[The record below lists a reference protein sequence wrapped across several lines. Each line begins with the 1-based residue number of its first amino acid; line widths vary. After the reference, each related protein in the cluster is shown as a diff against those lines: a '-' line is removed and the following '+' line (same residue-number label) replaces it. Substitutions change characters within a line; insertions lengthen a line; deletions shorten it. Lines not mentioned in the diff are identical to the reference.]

1 MLFEPAPQGATVWD
15 AIGDLHGKYAK
26 TLEGACGYA
35 RKPATDY
42 QRERRGDLV
51 EVHNHFPWPL
61 RERQLRRIR
70 LLGEGEGQL
79 HLPPELQ
86 TKEGYGSAYRRM
98 QADAQA
104 LTLTTWMFH
113 PGSGM
118 FTHPKEDRVVTI
130 REAARLQSYQDDFV
144 FTGRYHSQCRQVG
157 NSVAP
162 LMAMNLAVAISAA
175 IQKAVFEKPFR
186 ARRVNAR

>member
-1 MLFEPAPQGATVWD
+1 MS
-15 AIGDLHGKYAK
+15 
-26 TLEGACGYA
+26 
-35 RKPATDY
+35 
-42 QRERRGDLV
+42 
-51 EVHNHFPWPL
+51 
-61 RERQLRRIR
+61 RIR

-118 FTHPKEDRVVTI
+118 FTHPKDDRVVTI

-162 LMAMNLAVAISAA
+162 LMAMNLAGAISAA
-175 IQKAVFEKPFR
+175 IQKPVFDKSFR
-186 ARRVNAR
+186 PRRASAR

>member
-1 MLFEPAPQGATVWD
+1 MALEFQIKK
-15 AIGDLHGKYAK
+15 AI
-26 TLEGACGYA
+26 
-35 RKPATDY
+35 
-42 QRERRGDLV
+42 RRAL
-51 EVHNHFPWPL
+51 PL
-61 RERQLRRIR
+61 QI
-70 LLGEGEGQL
+70 
-79 HLPPELQ
+79 
-86 TKEGYGSAYRRM
+86 SFYRRM

-118 FTHPKEDRVVTI
+118 FTHPKDDRVVTI

-162 LMAMNLAVAISAA
+162 LMATNLARAICAA
-175 IQKAVFEKPFR
+175 LQKPVYERSFP
-186 ARRVNAR
+186 ARRAGAR